1 MRHESDQAGAP
12 GQAESE
18 LERLRLQLAQQSLV
32 QALER
37 WAVEGEV
44 HRPAV
49 LPGLTMFRSAQ
60 CTQPTC
66 AVYEPSLCLVVQGR
80 KRVAMGNQTLVYG
93 SRDFLV
99 TSLNLPTLVQ
109 IEQASPDKPY
119 LALALSLDLRE
130 INRLLLEGQL
140 PQAPA
145 GAGGHAMAVGRL
157 RWPLLRAVQRLVE
170 LLDEPQSIP
179 VVAPLV
185 QREILYWLLA
195 SDLGPRL
202 QQTLSVGTQGHQ
214 ISRAVDW
221 LRVHFAEP
229 LRIDDLA
236 AEVRMSASTF
246 HRHFKALTAMSPLQY
261 QKRLRLAEARRL
273 MFADHLDA
281 STAAF
286 RVGYESVSQFS
297 REYSREFGAPPM
309 RDIAGLRSA
318 APEAATSA

>member
-1 MRHESDQAGAP
+1 MQYESDRADAP
-12 GQAESE
+12 EQAESE
-18 LERLRLQLAQQSLV
+18 LERLRFELAQQSLV

-37 WAVEGEV
+37 WATGGEP
-44 HRPAV
+44 HRPAA
-49 LPGLTMFRSAQ
+49 LPGLAMFRSTQ
-60 CTQPTC
+60 CTPPTC
-66 AVYEPSLCLVVQGR
+66 AMYEPSLCLVVQGR
-80 KRVAMGNQTLVYG
+80 KRVAIGEQTLVYG
-93 SRDFLV
+93 ARQFLV
-99 TSLNLPTLVQ
+99 TSLNMPTLVQ
-109 IEQASPDKPY
+109 IEQASPDEPY
-119 LALALSLDLRE
+119 LGLALSLDLRE

-140 PQAPA
+140 PHAPA
-145 GAGGHAMAVGRL
+145 GAAGPAMAIGRL

-214 ISRAVDW
+214 IARAVDW
-221 LRVHFAEP
+221 LRAHFAEP

-236 AEVRMSASTF
+236 AEVRMSTSSF
-246 HRHFKALTAMSPLQY
+246 HRRFKAMTAMSPLQY
-261 QKRLRLAEARRL
+261 QKRLRLGEARRL
-273 MFADHLDA
+273 MFAEGLDA

-318 APEAATSA
+318 APETAASA